1 MSGHATGEEVSAVVA
16 VSTAFVLSVAITMFG
31 IYMIRQID
39 TGLTQTRKELDLALR
54 NNQQLNEEVRRLKVE
69 VQVEKDRIHRSDA

>member
-39 TGLTQTRKELDLALR
+39 TGLTEARKELDLALR